1 MNQISTYQYNST
13 SNSRDTYLGYFA
25 GAGSR
30 FSLQLRE
37 DKELTV
43 GSHLLLT
50 VGAPTLATLLG
61 QATVPPSRWEKA
73 KNWQLGA
80 CLFPTGLQVGH
91 LYLGYFA
98 GAGCGSSL
106 QLGHNSTQTV
116 GAATL
121 ATLRGQAADPPS
133 SWEKAKST
141 MPRCSAVRFST
152 CKQS

>member
-13 SNSRDTYLGYFA
+13 SNSRGTYLGYFA
-25 GAGSR
+25 GAGRR

-73 KNWQLGA
+73 KNWQLGGMSI
-80 CLFPTGLQVGH
+80 P
-91 LYLGYFA
+91 YRLGTY
-98 GAGCGSSL
+98 
-106 QLGHNSTQTV
+106 
-116 GAATL
+116 TL

-133 SWEKAKST
+133 SWENSWGL
-141 MPRCSAVRFST
+141 
-152 CKQS
+152 

>member
-13 SNSRDTYLGYFA
+13 SNSRGTYLGYFA

-80 CLFPTGLQVGH
+80 CLFPTGWAPIPWLLCGGR
-91 LYLGYFA
+91 LRIFPPA
-98 GAGCGSSL
+98 GR
-106 QLGHNSTQTV
+106 TV
-116 GAATL
+116 GACDTIL
-121 ATLRGQAADPPS
+121 LKQLGQLP
-133 SWEKAKST
+133 
-141 MPRCSAVRFST
+141 
-152 CKQS
+152 

>member
-80 CLFPTGLQVGH
+80 CLFPTGWAPIPWLLCGGRLRILPPAGTQFYSNSWGS
-91 LYLGYFA
+91 YLSYFA
-98 GAGCGSSL
+98 GAGGGSSL
-106 QLGHNSTQTV
+106 QLGEGKVHN
-116 GAATL
+116 ATL
-121 ATLRGQAADPPS
+121 LSRQ
-133 SWEKAKST
+133 
-141 MPRCSAVRFST
+141 VLHL
-152 CKQS
+152 